1 MRMKLK
7 IRNAETLAFR
17 MIILFPIIFMIFN
30 ILGHNQGLRV
40 FYFIYA
46 SVLIILLSG
55 SKHSIKKN
63 IFFMLCLIGIKL
75 VYDIISYPDSI
86 SDALAVACLYLLFET
101 YSNEERIDRF
111 GEYLVR
117 NNKFVFV
124 TYLIYLVGL
133 LYTVLFGNGLV
144 HRWGTTSF
152 YGHYN
157 MAHLLAYELLILF
170 ATCYFVFT
178 KEKNV
183 KWIILMVIF
192 GVLML
197 LTTVRTVLLCVLV
210 AVSYIFLRK
219 KGLRKFGIAIVGLIV
234 LYLVFSYTNLFSAVL
249 EKTQYAAT
257 LGSATSSRGLIWES
271 SVNFY
276 VTGSTREKLLGQG
289 IQSLMRWNLSSI
301 RMEIQA
307 HNDLISVLA
316 AFGLVSLAAYI
327 ISLLRFCRGKG
338 GIGVLLCLLVLIWFN
353 GLYSYASLIIGLPV
367 IKLIFE
373 NINSENVKPADNN
386 VSAEYL
392 V

>member
-178 KEKNV
+178 REKNI
-183 KWIILMVIF
+183 KWIILMIIF
-192 GVLML
+192 GILML
-197 LTTVRTVLLCVLV
+197 LTTVRTILLCSLV

-234 LYLVFSYTNLFSAVL
+234 LYLVFSYTNLFSSVL

-373 NINSENVKPADNN
+373 NINSENVKPADK
-386 VSAEYL
+386 
-392 V
+392 

>member
-1 MRMKLK
+1 MKMKLK
-7 IRNAETLAFR
+7 IRNAEILAFR
-17 MIILFPIIFMIFN
+17 MIILFPILFMVFN

-46 SVLIILLSG
+46 SVLVILLAG
-55 SKHSIKKN
+55 SKHSINRN
-63 IFFMLCLIGIKL
+63 IFFMICMIGIKL
-75 VYDIISYPDSI
+75 MYDFFSYPDSM
-86 SDALAVACLYLLFET
+86 SDALAVAFLYLLFEV
-101 YSNEERIDRF
+101 YSNEERIGRY
-111 GEYLVR
+111 GEYLV
-117 NNKFVFV
+117 NNSKFVFAS
-124 TYLIYLVGL
+124 YIIYLVGL
-133 LYTVLFGNGLV
+133 LYTVLFGNGLI

-170 ATCYFVFT
+170 ATSYFLFT
-178 KEKNV
+178 KEKKS
-183 KWIILMVIF
+183 KWVILMAIF

-210 AVSYIFLRK
+210 AVSYIFLK
-219 KGLRKFGIAIVGLIV
+219 KRGLRKFGIAIVGLIV
-234 LYLVFSYTNLFSAVL
+234 LYLAFSYTNLFSSVL

-276 VTGSTREKLLGQG
+276 VTGSTREKLLGHG
-289 IQSLMRWNLSSI
+289 IQSLMRWNLSYI

-327 ISLLRFCRGKG
+327 LFLLRFCRGKG
-338 GIGVLLCLLVLIWFN
+338 GLGVLLCLLTLIWFN
-353 GLYSYASLIIGLPV
+353 GLYSYASLVIGLPI
-367 IKLIFE
+367 IKLIFKT
-373 NINSENVKPADNN
+373 INDNKN
-386 VSAEYL
+386 QVQQ
-392 V
+392 